1 MDYYKKR
8 ELIIDELENAQEQS
22 IVDALLKELEE
33 VEEEIVAQEEL
44 EFKRRQ

>member
-8 ELIIDELENAQEQS
+8 ELIIDELENAQEQR